1 MRKSFAWILL
11 EIFVLTACAPMTK
24 FIPTIIPSPTLE
36 SISQGWSTF
45 HNENFGFSF
54 QYPAAY
60 DKGFQSFEFTCN
72 FIVQRDKNKLHVVV
86 GDVQIFSEKTNKKLL
101 DYVKYYID
109 NNRQGWQVKQSEID
123 LASLIA
129 QRLEYHQ
136 EKPPRGGNVTIV
148 VNKDKAII
156 IQYFD
161 ANFMDCGLKDDG
173 YSSYWVYQRILQS
186 LKLRT

>member
-109 NNRQGWQVKQSEID
+109 NNRQGWQVK
-123 LASLIA
+123 
-129 QRLEYHQ
+129 
-136 EKPPRGGNVTIV
+136 
-148 VNKDKAII
+148 
-156 IQYFD
+156 
-161 ANFMDCGLKDDG
+161 
-173 YSSYWVYQRILQS
+173 
-186 LKLRT
+186 